1 MVASNSTVS
10 PDSSSYRVDVVRGDQ
25 GNTFQVVRGDQGN
38 TFQVVRCEPVAR
50 FDDPEHAAFLVDLL
64 TKGGAHHG

>member
-1 MVASNSTVS
+1 MVTEKSTVS
-10 PDSSSYRVDVVRGDQ
+10 PDTYRVDTVPSEE
-25 GNTFQVVRGDQGN
+25 GN

-50 FDDPEHAAFLVDLL
+50 FDDAEHAAFLVDLL

>member
-1 MVASNSTVS
+1 MVAANSTVS
-10 PDSSSYRVDVVRGDQ
+10 PDSYRVDVVRGEQ
-25 GNTFQVVRGDQGN
+25 GNTFHVM
-38 TFQVVRCEPVAR
+38 RCEPVAS

>member
-10 PDSSSYRVDVVRGDQ
+10 PDSSSYRVDTARSDQ
-25 GNTFQVVRGDQGN
+25 GNTYHVVM
-38 TFQVVRCEPVAR
+38 RCEPVAS

-64 TKGGAHHG
+64 TKGGAHG

>member
-1 MVASNSTVS
+1 MVISKSTASPAPS
-10 PDSSSYRVDVVRGDQ
+10 PYRVDTERCEQ
-25 GNTFQVVRGDQGN
+25 GNTYHVVM
-38 TFQVVRCEPVAR
+38 RCEPVAR

>member
-1 MVASNSTVS
+1 MVASNSTAS
-10 PDSSSYRVDVVRGDQ
+10 PDSYRVDTTRGDQ
-25 GNTFQVVRGDQGN
+25 GNTYHVVM
-38 TFQVVRCEPVAR
+38 RCEPVAR

>member
-10 PDSSSYRVDVVRGDQ
+10 PSPSLYRVDTVRGE
-25 GNTFQVVRGDQGN
+25 QGN

-50 FDDPEHAAFLVDLL
+50 FDNEEHAAFLVDLL